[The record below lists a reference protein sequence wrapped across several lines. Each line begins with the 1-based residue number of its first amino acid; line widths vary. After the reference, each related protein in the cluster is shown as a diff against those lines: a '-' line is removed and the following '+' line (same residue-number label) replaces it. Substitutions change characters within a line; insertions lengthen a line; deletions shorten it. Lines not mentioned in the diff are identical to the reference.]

1 MTRMAEKDSNR
12 LGRGLGAI
20 FGDDVSS
27 VLEDIQQGNNDEF
40 TGVKTSLKVKDIRTN
55 PYQPRRHFDEDKLE
69 ELSQSIS
76 THGLFT
82 PILVRETNKG
92 YELVAGER
100 RLRATKRANIEEIAA
115 IVVDFD
121 DSQMMEIAII
131 ENVQREDLNVIEE
144 AMGYSSLIDR
154 LGLTQEEVAKRV
166 SKSRSHITNLLR
178 LLRLPKSVQE
188 MVSDNKL
195 TMGHVRPLVTIEDPK
210 EIERIAEEIL
220 SKKLSV
226 REAERLINKEDV
238 KPVEPK
244 LRNKDYDY
252 AQSLF
257 ERRLQTR
264 VNIANNKVVISFDDD
279 EDLNRILE
287 LLDIIE

>member
-1 MTRMAEKDSNR
+1 MAEKDSNR

-100 RLRATKRANIEEIAA
+100 RLRATKRANIEEISA

-264 VNIANNKVVISFDDD
+264 VNIANNKVMISFDDD

>member
-1 MTRMAEKDSNR
+1 MAEKDSNR

-20 FGDDVSS
+20 FGDDVTS

-55 PYQPRRHFDEDKLE
+55 PYQPRRHFDEDKLQ

-100 RLRATKRANIEEIAA
+100 RLRATKRAKIDEIAA

-188 MVSDNKL
+188 MVSENKL

-210 EIERIAEEIL
+210 EIERIAEEIYN
-220 SKKLSV
+220 KKLSV

-238 KPVEPK
+238 KPIESKV
-244 LRNKDYDY
+244 RNKEYEY

-264 VNIANNKVVISFDDD
+264 VNITNNKVTISFDDD

>member
-1 MTRMAEKDSNR
+1 MAEKDSNR

>member
-20 FGDDVSS
+20 FGDDVTS

-55 PYQPRRHFDEDKLE
+55 PYQPRRHFDEDKLQ

-100 RLRATKRANIEEIAA
+100 RLRATKRAKIDEIAA

-188 MVSDNKL
+188 MVSENKL

-210 EIERIAEEIL
+210 EIERIAEEIYN
-220 SKKLSV
+220 KKLSV

-238 KPVEPK
+238 KPIEPK
-244 LRNKDYDY
+244 VRNKEYEY

-264 VNIANNKVVISFDDD
+264 VNITNNKVTISFDDD

>member
-1 MTRMAEKDSNR
+1 MAEKDSNR

-20 FGDDVSS
+20 FGDDVTS

-55 PYQPRRHFDEDKLE
+55 PYQPRRHFDEDKLQ

-100 RLRATKRANIEEIAA
+100 RLRATKRAKIDEIAA

-188 MVSDNKL
+188 MVSENKL

-210 EIERIAEEIL
+210 EIERIAEEIYN
-220 SKKLSV
+220 KKLSV

-238 KPVEPK
+238 KPIEPK
-244 LRNKDYDY
+244 VRNKEYEY

-264 VNIANNKVVISFDDD
+264 VNITNNKVTISFDDD

>member
-1 MTRMAEKDSNR
+1 MAEKDSNR

-264 VNIANNKVVISFDDD
+264 VNISNNKVMISFDDD

>member
-1 MTRMAEKDSNR
+1 MAEKDSNR

-264 VNIANNKVVISFDDD
+264 VNIANNKVMISFDDD